1 MVENHI
7 VKNNIKYQFVKS
19 QKIIKI
25 KKLIMLSKLPIEDYL
40 FIKGC

>member
-1 MVENHI
+1 MVENHF

-25 KKLIMLSKLPIEDYL
+25 KKLIMLSKLPIEN
-40 FIKGC
+40 